1 MADHASHDMNAAN
14 AHYRGPGTRLLE
26 YICAT
31 LMALLVL
38 FLFIQ
43 VFARYALQSPPDWT
57 EELARTVF
65 LYATFVGGALA
76 VARNMHLKID
86 SAVKMLPLRGQA
98 WMRLTTNI
106 IAIVFLS
113 FVLYQSAIMLPKLA
127 FQPLTALPFLSKAW
141 FFASVPIGCGLMLV
155 YELHHTWVEIRN
167 LMGKPV
173 KVRI

>member
-1 MADHASHDMNAAN
+1 MGNPASQDMNAAN

-26 YICAT
+26 YICAA

-38 FLFIQ
+38 FLFTQ
-43 VFARYALQSPPDWT
+43 VVARYLLQSPPDWT

-86 SAVKMLPLRGQA
+86 SAVKLLPPRGQS
-98 WMRLTTNI
+98 WMRLITNI

-113 FVLYQSAIMLPKLA
+113 VVLYQSAIMLPKLS
-127 FQPLTALPFLSKAW
+127 FQPLTALPFMSKAW
-141 FFASVPIGCGLMLV
+141 FFASVPIGCALMLV
-155 YELHHTWVEIRN
+155 YELHHSWVEIRN

-173 KVRI
+173 KSRA

>member
-113 FVLYQSAIMLPKLA
+113 FVL
-127 FQPLTALPFLSKAW
+127 
-141 FFASVPIGCGLMLV
+141 C
-155 YELHHTWVEIRN
+155 RN
-167 LMGKPV
+167 W
-173 KVRI
+173 RSSH

>member
-1 MADHASHDMNAAN
+1 MADHASHDMNATN

-65 LYATFVGGALA
+65 LYVTFVGGALA

-113 FVLYQSAIMLPKLA
+113 FVLYQSAVMLPKLA
-127 FQPLTALPFLSKAW
+127 FQPLTSLPFLSKAW

>member
-1 MADHASHDMNAAN
+1 MNAAN

-127 FQPLTALPFLSKAW
+127 F
-141 FFASVPIGCGLMLV
+141 
-155 YELHHTWVEIRN
+155 H
-167 LMGKPV
+167 
-173 KVRI
+173 